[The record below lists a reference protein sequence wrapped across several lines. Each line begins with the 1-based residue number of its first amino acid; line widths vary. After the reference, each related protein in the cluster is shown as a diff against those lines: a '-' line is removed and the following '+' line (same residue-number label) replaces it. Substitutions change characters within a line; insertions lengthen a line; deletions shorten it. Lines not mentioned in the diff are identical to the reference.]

1 MLRSIVAYGA
11 SVFLPEKG
19 NRRLTTSLDIV
30 FYGYLCTVLG
40 AYRSTPIH
48 LLYSEAG
55 ILPLE
60 LYLAYRRAVF
70 LSRPDYQAKA

>member
-1 MLRSIVAYGA
+1 MLRSTVAYGA

-19 NRRLTTSLDIV
+19 NRRPTSSLDTI
-30 FYGYLCTVLG
+30 FYGYLHTVLG

-48 LLYSEAG
+48 LLHSEAG
-55 ILPLE
+55 IPPLE

-70 LSRPDYQAKA
+70 LSRPDY